1 MFGVATR
8 LSPPEKRNSWT
19 IASFVTSGIARNA
32 GHGSNRFLGSC
43 RRKIGKRCDAEG
55 GRIAASE
62 RAKGYLA
69 LLQLTG
75 RARCD
80 LSGGCK
86 PLEKGPAEVLARDIL
101 RN

>member
-1 MFGVATR
+1 MQGMVR
-8 LSPPEKRNSWT
+8 IVSSLSR
-19 IASFVTSGIARNA
+19 
-32 GHGSNRFLGSC
+32 
-43 RRKIGKRCDAEG
+43 RRKTGERCDAEG

-69 LLQLTG
+69 LLQLTD